1 MYLHDND
8 MCKIVNGSQ
17 TKLITPTLQVDWE
30 KTNGK
35 VKASIHNFENYESFM
50 NHKFFWLVI

>member
-1 MYLHDND
+1 VENEDGNVPTWQKD

-17 TKLITPTLQVDWE
+17 TKLVTPTLHVDWE

-35 VKASIHNFENYESFM
+35 VRASIHKFENYESFS
-50 NHKFFWLVI
+50 W